1 MTTYVV
7 LLRAVNVGGIGR
19 LPMSALREI
28 CADAGLRQVC
38 TYITSGSAICTSKMD
53 EAGVRSLLEA
63 RLAAYAGNPVGV
75 LVRTAGELADV
86 LVRNPFASEP
96 GERTGALFLDRP
108 VAPDALARTTGMRNE
123 QLRLGR
129 REIYVFYPD
138 GMGRSRLGIPSASAG
153 TMRNMNTISKLV
165 ALAGGLD

>member
-7 LLRAVNVGGIGR
+7 LLRAVNVGGIGK

-28 CADAGLRQVC
+28 CADAGLRQVR
-38 TYITSGSAICTSKMD
+38 TYITSGNAICTSDMD
-53 EAGVRSLLEA
+53 EADVRSVLES
-63 RLAAYAGNPVGV
+63 RLAAYARRPVGV

-86 LVRNPFASEP
+86 QARNPFASEP
-96 GERTGALFLDRP
+96 GERTGVLFIDGP
-108 VAPDALARTTGMRNE
+108 IAPDALARTAGRRNE

-138 GMGRSRLGIPSASAG
+138 GMGRSRLRISSASAG

>member
-7 LLRAVNVGGIGR
+7 LLRAVNVAGIGR
-19 LPMSALREI
+19 LPMSTLREI
-28 CADAGLRQVC
+28 CADAGLRQVR
-38 TYITSGSAICTSKMD
+38 TYIASGNAIGASDMD
-53 EAGVRSLLEA
+53 EADVRSALAGRLE
-63 RLAAYAGNPVGV
+63 AYAGTPVGV
-75 LVRTAGELADV
+75 LVRTQGELADV

-96 GERTGALFLDRP
+96 GERTGALFVDGP
-108 VAPDALARTTGMRNE
+108 IAPDALARVTGRRNE

-138 GMGRSRLGIPSASAG
+138 GMGTSRLRTPSASGG